1 VAFLRVLALS
11 AAALPA
17 GCGGTADQLPREA
30 ISGTVTFK
38 GEPLK
43 AGTIQFL
50 PTSPR
55 EVTAGGAVIVDGKYT
70 IGKSEGLVPGRYQVL
85 ISGAQAAPAAAR
97 SELPGASPPVPPAK
111 EPIPAKYN
119 SKSELTADVKNGGR
133 NTLAFELKDK

>member
-1 VAFLRVLALS
+1 MMSVLAMIPLG
-11 AAALPA
+11 LLA
-17 GCGGTADQLPREA
+17 GCGGNGDELPREA

-50 PTSPR
+50 PSSAR
-55 EVTAGGAVIVDGKYT
+55 EVTAGGAVIVDGKYSIRQT
-70 IGKSEGLVPGRYQVL
+70 EGLVPGRYQVL

-97 SELPGASPPVPPAK
+97 SGLPGDAPPAPPAK

-119 SKSELTADVKNGGR
+119 SKSELSAQVKNGGP
-133 NTLAFELKDK
+133 NTLPFDLQDK